1 MLWKAGIFPAF
12 LKYALYK
19 MNETLLLCCRLQKGI
34 IMQMDDLVSMQKLK
48 SVLYSILSVSAFDG

>member
-1 MLWKAGIFPAF
+1 
-12 LKYALYK
+12 